1 MHEKESQEFARFPHG
16 EKEHV
21 IEILEQ
27 TKEAIKNDDVARL
40 KDLSNQTIHTAST
53 EQDTDSITIAI
64 LIYSL
69 SKIIE
74 RKHQYGE
81 KECKQFCEFAFK
93 EIEKVLKALKSNG
106 EGAFTQSLE
115 VLMDKLT
122 KSSGEF
128 KSSVEDVFRK
138 ARINKASK
146 IYEHGISMEQ
156 TAKLLGISMYDLASY
171 MGQKGIS
178 DIPLGKTISAK
189 DRIKLAMDFF
199 K

>member
-1 MHEKESQEFARFPHG
+1 MHEKG
-16 EKEHV
+16 HV
-21 IEILEQ
+21 ISILEE
-27 TKEAIKNDDVARL
+27 TKEAIKNDDIARL
-40 KDLSNQTIHTAST
+40 KELSNQTIHSAST

-81 KECKQFCEFAFK
+81 KDCKEFCAFAFK
-93 EIEKVLKALKSNG
+93 EMEKVLKSLKNDG
-106 EGAFTQSLE
+106 EGAFTQSLGA
-115 VLMDKLT
+115 LMEKLT

-128 KSSVEDVFRK
+128 KNNVEDVFRK

-156 TAKLLGISMYDLASY
+156 TSKLLGISMYELASY
-171 MGQKGIS
+171 TGQKGS
-178 DIPLGKTISAK
+178 ANVPYTKTMSVK

-199 K
+199 R

>member
-1 MHEKESQEFARFPHG
+1 MH

-21 IEILEQ
+21 ISVLEQ
-27 TKEAIKNDDVARL
+27 TKEAIKNDDVALL
-40 KDLSNQTIHTAST
+40 KDLSNQTVHTAST
-53 EQDTDSITIAI
+53 EQDTDSITIAV

-74 RKHQYGE
+74 RRHQYGK
-81 KECKQFCEFAFK
+81 KECGQFCIFAVR
-93 EIEKVLKALKSNG
+93 E
-106 EGAFTQSLE
+106 
-115 VLMDKLT
+115 MDKII
-122 KSSGEF
+122 KSIKNDSNIEFTRNLESLMKNLSKFSGEF
-128 KSSVEDVFRK
+128 KTGVEDVFRK

-156 TAKLLGISMYDLASY
+156 TSKLLGISMYELASY
-171 MGQKGIS
+171 TGQKES
-178 DIPLGKTISAK
+178 ANVPLARTMSVK

>member
-1 MHEKESQEFARFPHG
+1 MH

-21 IEILEQ
+21 IQILEK
-27 TKEAIKNDDVARL
+27 TKKAIKNDDIARL
-40 KDLSNQTIHTAST
+40 KELSNQTIHTAST

-81 KECKQFCEFAFK
+81 KECREFCNFAFK
-93 EIEKVLKALKSNG
+93 EMEKVLKSLRNDG
-106 EGAFTQSLE
+106 DGAFTKSLE
-115 VLMDKLT
+115 KLMQKLT

-128 KSSVEDVFRK
+128 KNNVEDVFRK

-156 TAKLLGISMYDLASY
+156 TANLLGITMYELSSY
-171 MGQKGIS
+171 MGQKGS
-178 DIPLGKTISAK
+178 ENSQYSKTMSVK

-199 K
+199 R